1 MDPDI
6 PFIFLNT
13 SRLDEKFEKQ
23 IKGSTSIQNPLEAD
37 LVSLVA
43 SIFIK
48 SGINPEKIGIISPYE
63 DQRDLIS
70 SLTNVEVK
78 TVDGYQG
85 REKDVMII
93 STVRSNTK
101 RKIGFLNDLRRLNV
115 ALTRA
120 RRKMIMIGDIK
131 TLEIHPTYRRLI
143 ENSQEKG
150 CLKDVNF

>member
-1 MDPDI
+1 
-6 PFIFLNT
+6 
-13 SRLDEKFEKQ
+13 
-23 IKGSTSIQNPLEAD
+23 
-37 LVSLVA
+37 
-43 SIFIK
+43 
-48 SGINPEKIGIISPYE
+48 PYE

-120 RRKMIMIGDIK
+120 RRKMIMIGDVK

-150 CLKDVNF
+150 FLKDVTF